1 LGLSDVEFDR
11 HLASKYPLKFLVV
24 EDNKINR
31 RLLVSML
38 KKLGY
43 EHVLE
48 AYDGSDAVRMMEK
61 LINKGAT
68 VEGLQEMVDVVLMDL
83 WMPFMD
89 GYEATERILSMKY
102 GHMGEEE
109 EEEEEGLGPV
119 GHDHRSV
126 SRGPPT
132 ILAVTADVTDEALK
146 RAEEVGMK
154 GFLSKPYKLR
164 DLQKLILEYCAR
176 LPSSLASGLR

>member
-1 LGLSDVEFDR
+1 
-11 HLASKYPLKFLVV
+11 
-24 EDNKINR
+24 
-31 RLLVSML
+31 ML

-48 AYDGSDAVRMMEK
+48 AYDGSDAVRTMEK
-61 LINKGAT
+61 LISKSA
-68 VEGLQEMVDVVLMDL
+68 VEGWQGMVDVVLMDL

-89 GYEATERILSMKY
+89 GYEATERILSMEY
-102 GHMGEEE
+102 GTVGEEDEEE
-109 EEEEEGLGPV
+109 EEVVVGSV
-119 GHDHRSV
+119 GHGQMRLN
-126 SRGPPT
+126 RGPPT
-132 ILAVTADVTDEALK
+132 ILAVTADVTDDALK

-176 LPSSLASGLR
+176 LPPSLASGLR

>member
-1 LGLSDVEFDR
+1 
-11 HLASKYPLKFLVV
+11 
-24 EDNKINR
+24 
-31 RLLVSML
+31 ML

-48 AYDGSDAVRMMEK
+48 AYDGSDAVRTMEK
-61 LINKGAT
+61 LIAKAAVDGA
-68 VEGLQEMVDVVLMDL
+68 QDMVDVVLMDL

-102 GHMGEEE
+102 GPVSGEDEEE
-109 EEEEEGLGPV
+109 DEDQNEEEAGVNPV
-119 GHDHRSV
+119 RQDNGRLT
-126 SRGPPT
+126 RGPPT

-176 LPSSLASGLR
+176 LPSVHGF